1 MQFQVKHEQT
11 LFVEISKLIPIFTEI
26 IQSYTRI
33 IKLGD
38 LTTRFEDLLYKPT
51 LTV

>member
-1 MQFQVKHEQT
+1 MQFQAKHEQT
-11 LFVEISKLIPIFTEI
+11 FFVETSKLIPIFIEI

-38 LTTRFEDLLYKPT
+38 LTTRFEGLLYKPT
-51 LTV
+51 LTL